1 MSLTRMTWTRVFSTA
16 ACLLLLPALVLL
28 SAPAAAADK
37 PNGAQKRAASEF
49 LDAVASGSPQAVAF
63 AIHPTELETL
73 RSRVLTQLREEAA
86 KGDSTVRVRLFGR
99 GKPLTE
105 IERLTAIDFYVALSP
120 KLYIFGRPYKD
131 ADWLAAIPD
140 DDGVVQV
147 VLRGEQ
153 EKERG
158 KDRVDVVN
166 VVSIRPYGKDWKAT
180 LPTEIDAQI
189 DDLINARRNIYARL
203 PPPVATQTPTQV
215 ASGSSETGIPPAI
228 TTLLDDAGKALATP
242 SCEDYYNK
250 LMSPNFRK
258 VTSKK
263 ALDALINS
271 CKTSLGSRE
280 LLVATIR
287 IVKDL
292 VPTFE
297 FEGRRAVYDVS
308 GQGLPF
314 DRFVI
319 EQVDRKWYI
328 AE

>member
-1 MSLTRMTWTRVFSTA
+1 MTLTRVLSA
-16 ACLLLLPALVLL
+16 LICLLLAPAL
-28 SAPAAAADK
+28 AAAADK
-37 PNGAQKRAASEF
+37 PNSAQKAGASEY

-63 AIHPTELETL
+63 AIHPSDLEAL
-73 RSRVLTQLREEAA
+73 RNKVLTQLREEAA
-86 KGDSTVRVRLFGR
+86 KGESTVRVRLFGR
-99 GKPLTE
+99 GKSLAE
-105 IERLTAIDFYVALSP
+105 IERLTPIDFYATLGS
-120 KLYIFGRPYKD
+120 KLYLFGRNYKD
-131 ADWLAAIPD
+131 ADWIAAIPD
-140 DDGVVQV
+140 KNGTVQV

-158 KDRVDVVN
+158 EKRVDVVN
-166 VVSIRPYGKDWKAT
+166 VVTLRPYGKDWKAT

-189 DDLINARRNIYARL
+189 DDLIHARRNLYARL
-203 PPPVATQTPTQV
+203 PPPAPTTVAKP
-215 ASGSSETGIPPAI
+215 GSADGETGVPTAI
-228 TTLLDDAGKALATP
+228 TGLLSDAGKVLAVP
-242 SCEDYYNK
+242 NCDDYYNK
-250 LMSPNFRK
+250 YMSPNFRK

-263 ALDALINS
+263 ALEALINS
-271 CKTSLGSRE
+271 CKTSLGTRE

-297 FEGRRAVYDVS
+297 LDGSKAVYDVS